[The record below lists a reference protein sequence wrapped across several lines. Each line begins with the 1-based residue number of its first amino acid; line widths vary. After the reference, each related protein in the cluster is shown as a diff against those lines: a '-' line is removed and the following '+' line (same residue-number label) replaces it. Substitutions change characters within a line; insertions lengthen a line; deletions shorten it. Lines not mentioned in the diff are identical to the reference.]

1 MARKPRIEFEGAL
14 YHIIARGNQRQD
26 IFRVR
31 EDFAKYLNLLARY
44 KERYSFFLYAYALMK
59 NHVHLL
65 LETTQIPLS
74 KILQGLQQSYTTYFN
89 RKYST
94 VGHLFQGRYKAI
106 LCNKDEYLLT
116 LIKYIHLNPLRAKV
130 TKSLDDYLWSSHR
143 AYLTTVQSSE
153 LLDTD
158 FVLQMFS
165 QKKST
170 AIKRYSDFMGDET
183 SVEKDVIYKTVDQR
197 LLGDET
203 FVEMIKGKVGIEITH
218 TGRIRQHSLEKIAG
232 AIESIAKVFL
242 SDMRSDSKAR
252 NVARGRKLFSQI
264 AKDFG
269 YKNLEIANFLK
280 KDQSAVTRYLMD
292 KKNIQ
297 GLARSVITALQE

>member
-26 IFRVR
+26 IFRVQ
-31 EDFAKYLNLLARY
+31 EDFVKYHSLLAHY
-44 KERYSFFLYAYALMK
+44 KERYSFILYAYVLMK

-130 TKSLDDYLWSSHR
+130 TKTLEGYRWSSHN
-143 AYLTTVQSSE
+143 AYLTSDQRSE

-158 FVLQMFS
+158 LVLQMFS
-165 QKKST
+165 QKKSS
-170 AIKRYSDFMGDET
+170 AIKRYIDFMSDGT
-183 SVEKDVIYKTVDQR
+183 GVEKEAIYQTVDQR

-203 FVEMIKGKVGIEITH
+203 FVEMIKGKIGSEIAH
-218 TGRIRQHSLEKIAG
+218 TKRIRQYSLEKIAG
-232 AIESIAKVFL
+232 AIESIVKVSL
-242 SDMRSDSKAR
+242 SDMRSDSKSR
-252 NVARGRKLFSQI
+252 NVTWGRKLFSQF
-264 AKDFG
+264 AKDYG
-269 YKNLEIANFLK
+269 YKNLEIAKFLK
-280 KDQSAVTRYLMD
+280 KDQSAVTRYLTH
-292 KKNIQ
+292 KKSTHD
-297 GLARSVITALQE
+297 LAHSVMSALQE

>member
-26 IFRVR
+26 IFRVH
-31 EDFAKYLNLLARY
+31 EDFVKYHSLLVHY
-44 KERYSFFLYAYALMK
+44 KERYPFILYAYVLIK

-65 LETTQIPLS
+65 LETTQTPLS

-89 RKYST
+89 RKYGT

-106 LCNKDEYLLT
+106 LCDKDEYLLT

-130 TKSLDDYLWSSHR
+130 TKTLDGYRWSSHS
-143 AYLTTVQSSE
+143 AYLTSDQRSE

-165 QKKST
+165 QKKSS
-170 AIKRYSDFMGDET
+170 AIKRYIDFMSDGT
-183 SVEKDVIYKTVDQR
+183 AVEKEVIYKTVDQR

-203 FVEMIKGKVGIEITH
+203 FVEMIKGKTSVEIAD
-218 TGRIRQHSLEKIAG
+218 TGMIRQYSLEKIAG
-232 AIESIAKVFL
+232 AIESISKVL
-242 SDMRSDSKAR
+242 VSDMRSDSKSR
-252 NVARGRKLFSQI
+252 NVTWGRKLFSQI
-264 AKDFG
+264 AKNYG

-280 KDQSAVTRYLMD
+280 KDQSAVTRYLTH
-292 KKNIQ
+292 KKSMQ
-297 GLARSVITALQE
+297 DLAHSVIATLQE

>member
-26 IFRVR
+26 IFRGR
-31 EDFAKYLNLLARY
+31 EDFTKYLDLLSRY
-44 KERYSFFLYAYALMK
+44 KERYSFFLYAYALMT

-65 LETTQIPLS
+65 LETTQTPLS
-74 KILQGLQQSYTTYFN
+74 KILQGLQQSYTSYFN

-116 LIKYIHLNPLRAKV
+116 LIKYIHLNPLRAKA
-130 TKSLDDYLWSSHR
+130 TKTLEDYLWTSHS
-143 AYLTTVQSSE
+143 AYLMEVQNSG

-170 AIKRYSDFMGDET
+170 AIRRYRDFMSDG
-183 SVEKDVIYKTVDQR
+183 SIVEKEEIYKTVDQR

-203 FVEMIKGKVGIEITH
+203 FVEMIKGKVGLEIAGT
-218 TGRIRQHSLEKIAG
+218 TRIRQYSLERIAR
-232 AIESIAKVFL
+232 AMESVDEAFL
-242 SDMRSDSKAR
+242 SDMRSNSKSR
-252 NVARGRKLFSQI
+252 NVVQGRKLFSRV
-264 AKDFG
+264 ARDFG
-269 YKNLEIANFLK
+269 YQNLEIAKFLK
-280 KDQSAVTRYLMD
+280 KDPSAVTRYVTD
-292 KKNIQ
+292 KVSMQCLVHK
-297 GLARSVITALQE
+297 VMTALRD

>member
-31 EDFAKYLNLLARY
+31 EDFAKYLSLLTRY

-65 LETTQIPLS
+65 LETTQTPLS

-116 LIKYIHLNPLRAKV
+116 LIKYIHLNPLRAKT
-130 TKSLDDYLWSSHR
+130 TKTIDGYLWSSHR
-143 AYLTTVQSSE
+143 AYMTSDQSSE

-158 FVLQMFS
+158 FVLHMFS

-170 AIKRYSDFMGDET
+170 AIRRYSDFMSDET

-203 FVEMIKGKVGIEITH
+203 FVEMIKGKVGLEITH
-218 TGRIRQHSLEKIAG
+218 TRRIRQHSLEKIAG
-232 AIESIAKVFL
+232 SIESVAKVFL
-242 SDMRSDSKAR
+242 IDMRSDSKAR
-252 NVARGRKLFSQI
+252 NVARGRKLFSRI

-292 KKNIQ
+292 KENIRD
-297 GLARSVITALQE
+297 LAHSVITAFQE